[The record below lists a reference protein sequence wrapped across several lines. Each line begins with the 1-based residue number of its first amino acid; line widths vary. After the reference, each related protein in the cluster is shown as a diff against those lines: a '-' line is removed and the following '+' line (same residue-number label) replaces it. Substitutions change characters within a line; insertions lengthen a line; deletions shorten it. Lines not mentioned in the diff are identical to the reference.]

1 MWPRPTNPGLLG
13 SMKEISCL
21 YASKSLFFSRSPP
34 TIVCFCRWA
43 EFSYSKNELSST
55 ETRDCTQGTHGLCYV
70 IALPKIRL
78 PTKAPISPPISPPRT
93 APATRPDTGFVSMP
107 FLTPITRL
115 SVSSWAAGGSFG
127 KTWLRSGTFDRVS
140 SRLSVHRFSGDLN
153 VLLSTSIIGHIT
165 NGISLG
171 LLLQHKN
178 RTVQIM

>member
-1 MWPRPTNPGLLG
+1 MAEADQPGTLGFYEGNILFVRFKVPVLLQVPT
-13 SMKEISCL
+13 
-21 YASKSLFFSRSPP
+21 